1 MGIRKLRNEIG
12 RKVKNLRLEKGL
24 SQEKLAEHINM
35 SREHISCIER
45 GKHMP
50 TIETLYNLA
59 DFFEVDIKYFFE

>member
-12 RKVKNLRLEKGL
+12 RKVKKLRLENNL
-24 SQEKLAEHINM
+24 SQEKLAEYINM

-45 GKHMP
+45 GKHLV

-59 DFFEVDIKYFFE
+59 DYFKVDIKYFF